1 MSSADV
7 RDPLVIHD
15 FRMALARFRKT
26 CDSSLGGHATELA
39 RVKDLLRT
47 DLAPHWKR
55 QVTSREE
62 AYQAAR
68 RAYLEAEGDIRDSE
82 SRRGAAG
89 KQSSIDERIA
99 MDKARRRREEAEE
112 KVVHIGKC
120 IMRLDKEGDA
130 LIAQCNSHQLAL
142 SEVLSSAIS
151 RLDQMH
157 DRILD
162 YLDASKAGSGPTPS
176 SSSAE
181 SASVMP
187 APLDAPL
194 PAAPAADPDSAKPS
208 PATGG
213 R

>member
-7 RDPLVIHD
+7 RDPQVLHD

-39 RVKDLLRT
+39 RVKDFLRT

-55 QVTSREE
+55 QVNQREE

-68 RAYLEAEGDIRDSE
+68 RAFLEAEGDIRDAAT
-82 SRRGAAG
+82 RRGAAG

-112 KVVHIGKC
+112 KIVLIGKS
-120 IMRLDKEGDA
+120 MLRLDKEGDA
-130 LIAQCNSHQLAL
+130 LVAQCNGHQLEL
-142 SEVLSSAIS
+142 SEVLAGAIS

-162 YLDASKAGSGPTPS
+162 YLDASRPSG
-176 SSSAE
+176 A
-181 SASVMP
+181 
-187 APLDAPL
+187 
-194 PAAPAADPDSAKPS
+194 AAPSAHGGAAVPDAAPEAPIPDPDGPRPS
-208 PATGG
+208 PATGA